1 MVGAASGARISR
13 EGRRSL
19 RAALLTRHS
28 TSKTSIAEALATASR
43 RLHRS
48 RTRQTCACPVLEKC
62 ALGSCRGDRPT
73 HHTVEM
79 MLRNPRTTKNAIREF
94 EVKKWLRAA
103 RIGLPAAH
111 LFRSPTTLGNHA
123 RFAPRNATLL
133 ISISR
138 LVGGGGGG
146 IRTRDTVSRIHTFQA
161 CAFDRSA
168 TPPIAPHSRRAPRIS
183 SPPLAVQVV

>member
-28 TSKTSIAEALATASR
+28 TSKTSIAEALETASR
-43 RLHRS
+43 RLRRS

-79 MLRNPRTTKNAIREF
+79 MLRDPRTTKNAVREF
-94 EVKKWLRAA
+94 EVGKRLRAA
-103 RIGLPAAH
+103 RIGLLEAH
-111 LFRSPTTLGNHA
+111 LFASLTTLGNHDG
-123 RFAPRNATLL
+123 FAPRNATLSIN
-133 ISISR
+133 ISV
-138 LVGGGGGG
+138 LVGGGRSE
-146 IRTRDTVSRIHTFQA
+146 IRTHGGLAPTAVFKTA
-161 CAFDRSA
+161 ALNRSA
-168 TPPIAPHSRRAPRIS
+168 IL
-183 SPPLAVQVV
+183 PLLNR